1 MTVMHYALFCTG
13 ARSAEA
19 FFADVKPRQQRSFNV
34 SSAAEVVIEPEGDW
48 KSSQP
53 VAGAVLSQ
61 EDILS
66 ILSGEHLTLT
76 HQSTLQDSKGSYF
89 LTAVF

>member
-1 MTVMHYALFCTG
+1 MVAMAVMPYALFCTG

-19 FFADVKPRQQRSFNV
+19 FFADVKPRQQHSFTV
-34 SSAAEVVIEPEGDW
+34 SSAAEVETKPEGDW

-53 VAGAVLSQ
+53 VAKAVMSQ

-66 ILSGEHLTLT
+66 ILSGESLTLT
-76 HQSTLQDSKGSYF
+76 HQSTSQDSKGSIF
-89 LTAVF
+89 